1 MPDDQK
7 KKNKATEAEAEQA
20 SAQETPQGEGTA
32 EQPAT
37 VQSAAPQPAPLT
49 IEQMKRIRQRLK
61 AKYH

>member
-7 KKNKATEAEAEQA
+7 KKDKATEAEQA
-20 SAQETPQGEGTA
+20 PAQETAQGEGTA

-37 VQSAAPQPAPLT
+37 VQSAAPQPPPLSM
-49 IEQMKRIRQRLK
+49 EQMKRIRQRLK